1 MQGLILHRAIIQT
14 VLGKRPDRR
23 WIRNIENVINNK
35 NIEKAKTIIKQFQT
49 WIGRNIEKERNNIE
63 KLMFRSKVFGKCGF
77 TS

>member
-35 NIEKAKTIIKQFQT
+35 NIEKAKTIIKQF
-49 WIGRNIEKERNNIE
+49 
-63 KLMFRSKVFGKCGF
+63 
-77 TS
+77 